1 MTFDALRERVRV
13 ALDGRREI
21 AAALRALTD
30 DELIELAAGV
40 SPAPA
45 KTLDDVAKKHAAA
58 LDEPTPD
65 AVTVGRP
72 AVIEP
77 RIVALLSDKP
87 ITFGDIASRT
97 GFDRITV
104 KGALSRLR
112 RNAIATSTSQGW
124 ILNATRSQPAEAA
137 PRNGAPDDIG
147 PRRTKIR
154 EALANGP
161 RFLTQLVIATGL
173 DARSISGML
182 GRLKNCGEVR
192 PLGSGRWELVDE
204 AIAALAI
211 EEGPAPAGPVS
222 TPEAAAAP
230 VLPPPLPSAEP
241 TSARAAI
248 LASLAQGPLS
258 WREIVKAT
266 GLSSGTVSG
275 MCASLM
281 SRGDITRD
289 ADGYRLAPPKV
300 AAAVVAVAGEDDVDE
315 PVVHRD
321 LRLAKPQPVA
331 PRPPSNDTV
340 SRRDAILAEIR
351 ERQPVRW
358 EALVTTGAASRS
370 RQASDDLIWLRKAG
384 LVLSH
389 GLGVAMIVAVDPAL
403 LPPPEASDAPGL
415 EVGVGDRRDCLLSS
429 SCLTRFIKA
438 DHKWMD
444 MPRHERLALKT
455 QVGVADSK
463 CEVPGRCPEACAHFR
478 PLSREERFAHATAG
492 GMSAIALAERH

>member
-13 ALDGRREI
+13 ALDERREI

-30 DELIELAAGV
+30 DELIELAAGAL
-40 SPAPA
+40 PAPA

-192 PLGSGRWELVDE
+192 PLGSGRWALVDE
-204 AIAALAI
+204 AIESAFAADRH
-211 EEGPAPAGPVS
+211 
-222 TPEAAAAP
+222 AAAP
-230 VLPPPLPSAEP
+230 PL
-241 TSARAAI
+241 
-248 LASLAQGPLS
+248 
-258 WREIVKAT
+258 V
-266 GLSSGTVSG
+266 
-275 MCASLM
+275 
-281 SRGDITRD
+281 
-289 ADGYRLAPPKV
+289 APPKV
-300 AAAVVAVAGEDDVDE
+300 APPVLAVAGDDDEDDDE
-315 PVVHRD
+315 KGGEPIVHRD
-321 LRLAKPQPVA
+321 LKPAKPQPVA

-358 EALVTTGAASRS
+358 EVLVKTGAASRS
-370 RQASDDLIWLRKAG
+370 RQASDDLIWLQKAG
-384 LVLSH
+384 LVFSH

-415 EVGVGDRRDCLLSS
+415 EIGVGDRLDCLLSS
-429 SCLTRFIKA
+429 SCLTKFIKA

-455 QVGVADSK
+455 QAGISDSK